1 MAPGSEEST
10 VETQLPSGTVTFLFT
25 DIEGSTR
32 MAHSLGAEYRTVLH
46 DHRRL
51 LRGVLGRSTGAELL
65 TEGDS
70 FFVAFADAAT
80 AVTAA
85 IDTLRALAAHTWPY
99 RPGWTEPCMP
109 RLRIGIHTGPAV
121 PKGGEYATHVVH
133 RAARVRDAAHG
144 GQVLCSEATFDAAKR
159 RLPPDIKAVDL
170 GLHRLRG
177 FDDPERLMQLVVPDL
192 ESEFPPPRTEDA
204 RAHNLPYFADFVGRE
219 AEISR
224 LRRLVDGHRL
234 VSATGPSGVGK
245 TRVVVEMARR
255 AAPSYT
261 DGVWYAELPGAGDAD
276 ATAGLAL
283 ARAVGVRPDPFR
295 APVETVLDW
304 LRHRKCVIILDGA
317 QARHADFVRRVLAEC
332 WQARILL
339 VSRAPMGLSGEV
351 IWAVPSMVDGEA
363 VRLLELRAAAARGG
377 VPVEGC
383 ASVARRL
390 GGLPLALELAAAR
403 LRVVSPEALAKRLDD
418 DLLGVLDGPG
428 RVWSAALD
436 ASYEALPPGAVRLLH
451 AFADE
456 PDPVDVDAV
465 ERLLGHTGADPL
477 DALAALVDASLVDVR
492 YTGTAALYRLSGP
505 VRAYAAS
512 RGPSRPPGA
521 RGRAAAPPSPPEPS
535 CRATSPDPPAPDHVA
550 PHDFGRLPG
559 TVYAMN
565 GLLPTTPADG
575 RRWPGDAVS
584 VGKLGGWRVGAAWN
598 RAHG

>member
-1 MAPGSEEST
+1 M
-10 VETQLPSGTVTFLFT
+10 ETQLPSGTVTFLFT

-80 AVTAA
+80 AITAA

-99 RPGWTEPCMP
+99 RKGWTEPCMP

-144 GQVLCSEATFDAAKR
+144 GQVLCSQATLDAAKR

-204 RAHNLPYFADFVGRE
+204 RAHNLPSFADFVGRE
-219 AEISR
+219 TEIHR

-245 TRVVVEMARR
+245 TRVAVEMALR
-255 AAPSYT
+255 AARSYS
-261 DGVWYAELPGAGDAD
+261 DGVWYADLPAGGDAD

-295 APVETVLDW
+295 PAAETVLDW
-304 LRHRKCVIILDGA
+304 LRHRKCLLILDSA

-339 VSRAPMGLSGEV
+339 VSRAPLGLSGEV
-351 IWAVPSMVDGEA
+351 IWAVPAMGDGEA

-377 VPVEGC
+377 DVVDGC
-383 ASVARRL
+383 AAVAKRL
-390 GGLPLALELAAAR
+390 GGIPLALELAAAR
-403 LRVVSPEALAKRLDD
+403 MRVVSPQDLAKRLDS

-436 ASYEALPPGAVRLLH
+436 ASYEALPTGAVDLLH
-451 AFADE
+451 AFAEE

-465 ERLLGHTGADPL
+465 EGRLLGDVGTAAAL

-492 YTGTAALYRLSGP
+492 YTGTTALYRLSAP

-512 RGPSRPPGA
+512 RAPSSSASSDPACRPD
-521 RGRAAAPPSPPEPS
+521 
-535 CRATSPDPPAPDHVA
+535 PDPPADHVA
-550 PHDFGRLPG
+550 PHDFGPLPG
-559 TVYAMN
+559 GVVPGALPGSLFAVS
-565 GLLPTTPADG
+565 GLLPAATDD
-575 RRWPGDAVS
+575 RRWPGDAVR
-584 VGKLGGWRVGAAWN
+584 VGKLLW
-598 RAHG
+598 